1 MSANLLQQHLD
12 RIRDYFDSPAG
23 RLSPAAR
30 SYRRLLAHYYN
41 LMILPESSVLEI
53 GCGDGELLAQ
63 LQARKKTGID
73 LSARQLALARAR
85 LPEATF
91 VQQAGE
97 ALDLTGPFDYIIVSD
112 TLNFAADA
120 QELLARART
129 VASPHTRL
137 VLNVH
142 NTLWRPV
149 FALARWLGLRRR
161 QPEGSWM
168 SKDDVANLLALTDWE
183 VIKTQSR
190 LLWPVATPL
199 LAALLN
205 RWIAPLLPP
214 LCLSIFTVA
223 RPRPAAPP
231 LACRV
236 SVVVPARNEAGNIE
250 AAVRRTPEMGV
261 GTELIFVEGHSRD
274 QTWAEIQRVKAAFP
288 ERRIKLLQQTGR
300 GKGNAV
306 REGFAAAEGDIFMIL
321 DADLTTPPESLPKF
335 YEAVA
340 SGRCDF
346 ANGSRLVYPLE
357 KQAMQFL
364 NLCANKVFGMLF
376 SWLLDQ
382 PVKDT
387 LCGTKALR
395 RADYGKLAA
404 NRQYFGDFDPF
415 GDFDL
420 LFGADKLNLKIHDIP
435 IRYRNRT
442 YGQTNI
448 RRWRH
453 GWLLLRMVLFAA
465 RKLKFV

>member
-1 MSANLLQQHLD
+1 
-12 RIRDYFDSPAG
+12 
-23 RLSPAAR
+23 
-30 SYRRLLAHYYN
+30 
-41 LMILPESSVLEI
+41 
-53 GCGDGELLAQ
+53 
-63 LQARKKTGID
+63 
-73 LSARQLALARAR
+73 
-85 LPEATF
+85 
-91 VQQAGE
+91 
-97 ALDLTGPFDYIIVSD
+97 
-112 TLNFAADA
+112 
-120 QELLARART
+120 
-129 VASPHTRL
+129 
-137 VLNVH
+137 
-142 NTLWRPV
+142 
-149 FALARWLGLRRR
+149 
-161 QPEGSWM
+161 
-168 SKDDVANLLALTDWE
+168 
-183 VIKTQSR
+183 IKTQSR

-236 SVVVPARNEAGNIE
+236 SIVVPARNEAGNIE
-250 AAVRRTPEMGV
+250 AAVRRTPEMGA

-274 QTWAEIQRVKAAFP
+274 QTWEEILRVKAACP

-306 REGFAAAEGDIFMIL
+306 REGFAAAEGDILMIL

-364 NLCANKVFGMLF
+364 NLCANKVFGVLF

-395 RADYGKLAA
+395 RADYGRLAA

>member
-1 MSANLLQQHLD
+1 MYS
-12 RIRDYFDSPAG
+12 SSCPATAV
-23 RLSPAAR
+23 AAFI
-30 SYRRLLAHYYN
+30 SSDLAGQA
-41 LMILPESSVLEI
+41 LGQSS
-53 GCGDGELLAQ
+53 CELLAQ

-223 RPRPAAPP
+223 RP
-231 LACRV
+231 C
-236 SVVVPARNEAGNIE
+236 N
-250 AAVRRTPEMGV
+250 V
-261 GTELIFVEGHSRD
+261 GTSMSAPSVAWMKLTGTSQSKSSPSR
-274 QTWAEIQRVKAAFP
+274 EKISCC
-288 ERRIKLLQQTGR
+288 
-300 GKGNAV
+300 
-306 REGFAAAEGDIFMIL
+306 
-321 DADLTTPPESLPKF
+321 LT
-335 YEAVA
+335 
-340 SGRCDF
+340 C
-346 ANGSRLVYPLE
+346 
-357 KQAMQFL
+357 
-364 NLCANKVFGMLF
+364 
-376 SWLLDQ
+376 
-382 PVKDT
+382 
-387 LCGTKALR
+387 
-395 RADYGKLAA
+395 
-404 NRQYFGDFDPF
+404 
-415 GDFDL
+415 
-420 LFGADKLNLKIHDIP
+420 
-435 IRYRNRT
+435 
-442 YGQTNI
+442 
-448 RRWRH
+448 
-453 GWLLLRMVLFAA
+453 
-465 RKLKFV
+465 RKT